1 MPSFVWFIAYFH
13 FQSSS
18 SVFFFF
24 WQFLLTLPSLSS
36 GAVNFRDWREWR
48 DWVGETWQQGELSL
62 DSRLAWVWGCKR
74 NQHFSTVL
82 DKLSNLYDFLNMF
95 PEESGLSWIN
105 TGEDVETSME
115 TSTGK
120 GIRTTHV
127 LSSPSPVLLGSGAE
141 ITAKC
146 SSSCCE
152 MHSNG
157 FVIVG
162 IMGMYAITSI

>member
-13 FQSSS
+13 YSS

-24 WQFLLTLPSLSS
+24 WQFLLTFPSLSS
-36 GAVNFRDWREWR
+36 GAVNFRDRREWH
-48 DWVGETWQQGELSL
+48 DWVGEKWQQGELSL
-62 DSRLAWVWGCKR
+62 DSRLSWMWSCKH

-82 DKLSNLYDFLNMF
+82 DKLSNLYNFLNMF

-105 TGEDVETSME
+105 TEEDTETFME

-127 LSSPSPVLLGSGAE
+127 LSMNAIPYCTNSAVPSFHPSGLR
-141 ITAKC
+141 C
-146 SSSCCE
+146 WDHCQ
-152 MHSNG
+152 M
-157 FVIVG
+157 
-162 IMGMYAITSI
+162 